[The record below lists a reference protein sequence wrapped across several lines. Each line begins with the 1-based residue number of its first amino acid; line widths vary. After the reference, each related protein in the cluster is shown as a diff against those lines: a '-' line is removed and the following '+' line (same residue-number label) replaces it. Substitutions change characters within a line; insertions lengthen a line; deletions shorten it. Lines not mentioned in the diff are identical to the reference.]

1 MHQFLKILLFVTNE
15 NTYISYMDTQ
25 DTKFCFTIITN
36 SSNSKSNFLSGLKG
50 WVSSEIISLCEQLA
64 GQTAKV
70 QRVPLIL
77 LKFVSNFLVFRVGS
91 KY

>member
-1 MHQFLKILLFVTNE
+1 MQNFV
-15 NTYISYMDTQ
+15 
-25 DTKFCFTIITN
+25 TIITN
-36 SSNSKSNFLSGLKG
+36 SSNSKSNFLLSGLKG

-77 LKFVSNFLVFRVGS
+77 LKFVSNFLVFFRVG
-91 KY
+91 